1 MSDRSQMAMTD
12 TEVASFLDQG
22 RRAYVATNGE
32 DGWPHV
38 VPMSYVVMDGEVTF
52 WTDPASRKVRHLR
65 NDPRITCLVEDGAS
79 VDEFRAV
86 QLRGTALISDDPD
99 ESARTGEALF
109 ARHAP
114 DGRLSDEARAYA
126 AGLAPVRV
134 AVRLRPERV
143 VSWDHRKV
151 AVNLQD
157 IGS

>member
-1 MSDRSQMAMTD
+1 MSMTD
-12 TEVASFLDQG
+12 GEVAAFLDQG

-38 VPMSYVVMDGEVTF
+38 VPMSYVVIDGEVTF

-65 NDPRITCLVEDGAS
+65 SDPRITCLVEDGDT
-79 VDEFRAV
+79 VEEFRAV
-86 QLRGTALISDDPD
+86 QLRGMAVISDDPE

-109 ARHAP
+109 ARAAP
-114 DGRLSDEARAYA
+114 GGQLTDEARAYA
-126 AGLAPVRV
+126 AGLAPMRV
-134 AVRLRPERV
+134 AVRLRPEHV
-143 VSWDHRKV
+143 VSWDHRKI